1 MKTKEQVVIFI
12 KTLEDLIPKLK
23 LKQQEY
29 LIQGNEFGYNVLKD
43 KIKERIVELNTAR
56 WFIDESTNDKER
68 QND

>member
-43 KIKERIVELNTAR
+43 KIKEQKFLLFFYLISSIVFFVSAT
-56 WFIDESTNDKER
+56 S
-68 QND
+68 